1 MDGLYCGMV
10 TLDVVYEGS
19 LRTTARHGPSGAAL
33 STDAP
38 KDNEGKGESFSPTD
52 LVATALG
59 SCMLTI
65 MGIAARRKGLKLEG
79 AKVRVEKHM
88 TADPVRRIG
97 KLEVAFEMPPG
108 IPVPDRQVLER
119 AALACPVHQSL
130 HPDLSIP
137 VTFRYPD

>member
-1 MDGLYCGMV
+1 MV
-10 TLDVVYEGS
+10 TLDVVYEGR
-19 LRTTARHGPSGAAL
+19 LRTSARHGPSGAVL

-38 KDNEGKGESFSPTD
+38 KDNEGRGETFSPTD

-79 AKVRVEKHM
+79 ARVRVEKHM
-88 TADPVRRIG
+88 AADPVRRIG
-97 KLEVAFEMPPG
+97 RLEVAFEMPAG
-108 IPVPDRQVLER
+108 LSAQDRQVLER
-119 AALACPVHQSL
+119 AALACPVHRSL
-130 HPDLSIP
+130 HPDIQVP